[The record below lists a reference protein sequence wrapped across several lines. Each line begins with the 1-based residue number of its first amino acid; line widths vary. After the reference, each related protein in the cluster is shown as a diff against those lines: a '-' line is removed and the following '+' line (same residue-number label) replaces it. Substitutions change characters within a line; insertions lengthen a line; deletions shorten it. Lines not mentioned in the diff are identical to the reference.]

1 MRRPDIDKIRRQ
13 RKILHLVQ
21 SRSIRSQMELG
32 RCLQQEGVEAT
43 QATLSRDL
51 REMQVIKTPLGY
63 KSGESLGKPAAD
75 ESYLRQTLSQ
85 FMTEV
90 ATASNLV
97 VIRTS
102 PGSAHPVALSLDGSG
117 WNDIVGTVAGDD
129 TILVVARNAAAARI
143 LRKRLQ
149 ALAIS

>member
-1 MRRPDIDKIRRQ
+1 MQRLDIDKIRRQ

-21 SRSIRSQMELG
+21 SRSIRSQMELA
-32 RCLQQEGVEAT
+32 RCLQQEGLEVT

-51 REMQVIKTPLGY
+51 REMQAIKTPLGY

-75 ESYLRQTLSQ
+75 ESHLRQTLSQ
-85 FMTEV
+85 FMMEV
-90 ATASNLV
+90 AAASNLV

-117 WNDIVGTVAGDD
+117 WSDIVGTVAGDD
-129 TILVVARNAAAARI
+129 TILVVARNAAAARV
-143 LRKRLQ
+143 LKRRLQ
-149 ALAIS
+149 ALAMS

>member
-1 MRRPDIDKIRRQ
+1 
-13 RKILHLVQ
+13 
-21 SRSIRSQMELG
+21 MELG

-63 KSGESLGKPAAD
+63 KSGESFGKLAAD
-75 ESYLRQTLSQ
+75 ESHLRQTLSQ

-117 WNDIVGTVAGDD
+117 WSDIVGTVAGDD
-129 TILVVARNAAAARI
+129 TILVVARNAAAARV
-143 LRKRLQ
+143 LKKRLQ
-149 ALAIS
+149 VLAIS